1 MQRQRHFCL
10 GLIIIALTAGCGGG
24 GERTVP
30 QAVPAE
36 DKSLEAGDY
45 TIHYN
50 AISTDEVPAEV
61 AKSVG
66 IVRARNRGM
75 LSVSI
80 IETATGEAVEGT
92 VDVRAANLSGQLKN
106 ISMRKIEQGP
116 AVYYLGEVSVAN
128 QETLI
133 FDIYVTPEGE
143 STPAEIRYK
152 RQFYT
157 D

>member
-1 MQRQRHFCL
+1 MRRQRNFYL
-10 GLIIIALTAGCGGG
+10 AVVFGALAAGCGG

-30 QAVPAE
+30 QATPAE
-36 DKSLEAGDY
+36 DQAYDAGDY
-45 TIHYN
+45 IIHYN

-66 IVRARNRGM
+66 IVRARNRAM
-75 LSVSI
+75 LTVSI
-80 IETATGEAVEGT
+80 VEEDSGESREG
-92 VDVRAANLSGQLKN
+92 DINVRAANLSGQLKN
-106 ISMRKIEQGP
+106 ISMRKVEQG
-116 AVYYLGEVSVAN
+116 ASIYYLGEVSVAH

-133 FDIYVTPEGE
+133 FDIEVTPEGE
-143 STPAEIRYK
+143 TTSSEIRYK